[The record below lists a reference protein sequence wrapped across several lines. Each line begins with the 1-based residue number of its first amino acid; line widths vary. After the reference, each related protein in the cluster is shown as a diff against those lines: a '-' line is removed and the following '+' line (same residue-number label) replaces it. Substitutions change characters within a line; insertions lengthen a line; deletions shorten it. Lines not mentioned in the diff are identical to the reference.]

1 MSYSRH
7 GWGGLWESTASCIH
21 LLNLSQPSVPDAF
34 SHVLPAFT
42 TREIIPSNI
51 PKEGQQAW
59 MTKYSLCFPYVQF
72 QCNCTTC
79 NFFLILTHVFLYG
92 LCKAA
97 YCIMMCVFLK
107 EDITTSVYC
116 LCLCQV
122 QLVGLVCL
130 SPFLDRGFSC
140 SAPGHMMPNGK
151 TAFYSRGVIK
161 LRILLLFFTW

>member
-130 SPFLDRGFSC
+130 SPFLDRVFL
-140 SAPGHMMPNGK
+140 A
-151 TAFYSRGVIK
+151 
-161 LRILLLFFTW
+161 LLLVIWCPMEKLPSTLEG